1 MKKFYM
7 SFAVVAFTMLM
18 AIPAQAQINWGL
30 RAGANIVNMKMSSDI
45 LGSKNNAGFYVGPT
59 VKFTVPIVGLSFDA
73 SALYDQRTAKVTANV
88 NGVDEESEVK
98 QQTIQIPIN
107 IRYGW
112 GLSSAANLFLF
123 AGPQFGFNVSK
134 KYSDW
139 TWKSSQFSVNVGIGA
154 TVMSHLELKA
164 NYNFVVGKSA
174 VASSN
179 NFEGNSRFNT
189 WQIGLGYYF

>member
-18 AIPAQAQINWGL
+18 AIPAQAQIDWGL

-73 SALYDQRTAKVTANV
+73 SALYDQRTAKVVDDTK
-88 NGVDEESEVK
+88 GVTEERK

-134 KYSDW
+134 HYSNW

-154 TVMSHLELKA
+154 TVLSHLELKA
-164 NYNFVVGKSA
+164 NYNFVIGKSA
-174 VASSN
+174 VAVDGLA
-179 NFEGNSRFNT
+179 GNSRFNT
-189 WQIGLGYYF
+189 WQVGLGYYF

>member
-1 MKKFYM
+1 MKKLYM
-7 SFAVVAFTMLM
+7 SLAIVALTMLT
-18 AIPAQAQINWGL
+18 AISAQAQVSWGL
-30 RAGANIVNMKMSSDI
+30 RVGANIVNMKMSSDF
-45 LGSKNNAGFYVGPT
+45 LGSKNNAGFFVGPT

-73 SALYDQRTAKVTANV
+73 SALYDQRTAKVVDDAN
-88 NGVDEESEVK
+88 GITEERK

-112 GLSSAANLFLF
+112 GLGDMANVFLF

-134 KYSDW
+134 HYSDW

-154 TVMSHLELKA
+154 TVLSHLELKA

-174 VASSN
+174 VAVDGWA
-179 NFEGNSRFNT
+179 GNSRYNA
-189 WQIGLGYYF
+189 WQVGLGYYF

>member
-18 AIPAQAQINWGL
+18 AIPAQAQIDWGL

-73 SALYDQRTAKVTANV
+73 SAVYDQRTAKIVDDTKGVT
-88 NGVDEESEVK
+88 EERK

-112 GLSSAANLFLF
+112 GLSSAANFFLF

-134 KYSDW
+134 HYSNW

-154 TVMSHLELKA
+154 TVLSHLELKA

>member
-18 AIPAQAQINWGL
+18 AIPAQAQIDWGL

-45 LGSKNNAGFYVGPT
+45 LSSKNNAGFYVGPT

-73 SALYDQRTAKVTANV
+73 SAVYDQRTAKIVDDTKGVT
-88 NGVDEESEVK
+88 EERK

-112 GLSSAANLFLF
+112 GLSSMANVFLF

-154 TVMSHLELKA
+154 TVLSHLELKA
-164 NYNFVVGKSA
+164 NYNVVVGKSA
-174 VASSN
+174 VAVDGWA
-179 NFEGNSRFNT
+179 GNSRFNS
-189 WQIGLGYYF
+189 WQVGLGYYF

>member
-1 MKKFYM
+1 MKKLYI
-7 SFAVVAFTMLM
+7 SLAVVAFSMLM
-18 AIPAQAQINWGL
+18 AIPAQAQFNWGL

-45 LGSKNNAGFYVGPT
+45 LGSKNNAGFFVGPT

-73 SALYDQRTAKVTANV
+73 SALYDQRTAKVVDDANSIT
-88 NGVDEESEVK
+88 EERK

-112 GLSSAANLFLF
+112 GLGDMANVFLF

-134 KYSDW
+134 HYSDW

-154 TVMSHLELKA
+154 TVLSHLELKA

-174 VASSN
+174 VAVDGWA
-179 NFEGNSRFNT
+179 GNSRYNA
-189 WQIGLGYYF
+189 WQVGLGYYF

>member
-1 MKKFYM
+1 MKKFHM
-7 SFAVVAFTMLM
+7 SLVIAAFAMLM
-18 AIPAQAQINWGL
+18 AIPTQAQVNWGL
-30 RAGANIVNMKMSSDI
+30 RAGANIVNMKMSSDVFS
-45 LGSKNNAGFYVGPT
+45 SKNNAGFYVGPT

-73 SALYDQRTAKVTANV
+73 SALYDQRTAKV
-88 NGVDEESEVK
+88 VDNADGDTEERK

-112 GLSSAANLFLF
+112 GLSSMANVFLF

-134 KYSDW
+134 HYSDW
-139 TWKSSQFSVNVGIGA
+139 TWKSSQFSVNVGVGA
-154 TVMSHLELKA
+154 TVLSHLELKA

-174 VASSN
+174 VAYD
-179 NFEGNSRFNT
+179 NFLGNSRFNS

>member
-1 MKKFYM
+1 M
-7 SFAVVAFTMLM
+7 SLAIAAFTMLM
-18 AIPAQAQINWGL
+18 ATPAQAQFNWGL
-30 RAGANIVNMKMSSDI
+30 RAGANIVNMKMSSDV

-73 SALYDQRTAKVTANV
+73 SALYDQRTAKI
-88 NGVDEESEVK
+88 VDDAKGITEERK

-107 IRYGW
+107 LRYGW
-112 GLSSAANLFLF
+112 GLSSMANVFLF
-123 AGPQFGFNVSK
+123 AGPQFGFNLSK

-174 VASSN
+174 VAIDNLS
-179 NFEGNSRFNT
+179 GDSRFNT

>member
-1 MKKFYM
+1 M
-7 SFAVVAFTMLM
+7 SLAIAAFTILM
-18 AIPAQAQINWGL
+18 ATPAQAQFDWGL
-30 RAGANIVNMKMSSDI
+30 RAGANIVNMKMSSDV

-59 VKFTVPIVGLSFDA
+59 VKFTIPIVGLSFDA
-73 SALYDQRTAKVTANV
+73 SALYDQRTAKVVNDA
-88 NGVDEESEVK
+88 NGVTEERK

-107 IRYGW
+107 LRYGW
-112 GLSSAANLFLF
+112 GLSSMANIFLF

-174 VASSN
+174 VAVDNWS
-179 NFEGNSRFNT
+179 GDSRFNT

>member
-1 MKKFYM
+1 MKKFYIKL
-7 SFAVVAFTMLM
+7 AVTALTMLM
-18 AIPAQAQINWGL
+18 TIPAQAQIDWGL
-30 RAGANIVNMKMSSDI
+30 RAGANIVNMKMSSSI

-88 NGVDEESEVK
+88 NGVDEEAEVK

-134 KYSDW
+134 HYSNW

-154 TVMSHLELKA
+154 TVLSHLELKA
-164 NYNFVVGKSA
+164 NYNFVIGKSA
-174 VASSN
+174 VAVDGLA
-179 NFEGNSRFNT
+179 GNSRFNT
-189 WQIGLGYYF
+189 WQVGLGYYF

>member
-73 SALYDQRTAKVTANV
+73 SAVYDQRTAKIVDDTKGVT
-88 NGVDEESEVK
+88 EERK

-112 GLSSAANLFLF
+112 GLSSMANVFLF
-123 AGPQFGFNVSK
+123 AGPQFGFNLSK

-154 TVMSHLELKA
+154 TVLSHLELKA

>member
-18 AIPAQAQINWGL
+18 AIPAQAQIDWGL
-30 RAGANIVNMKMSSDI
+30 RAGANIVNMKMSSSI

-73 SALYDQRTAKVTANV
+73 SALYDQRTAKVVDDTK
-88 NGVDEESEVK
+88 GVTEERK

-112 GLSSAANLFLF
+112 GLGDMANIFLF

-154 TVMSHLELKA
+154 TVLSHLELKA
-164 NYNFVVGKSA
+164 NYNVVVGKSA
-174 VASSN
+174 VAVDGWA
-179 NFEGNSRFNT
+179 GNSRFNS

>member
-1 MKKFYM
+1 M
-7 SFAVVAFTMLM
+7 
-18 AIPAQAQINWGL
+18 
-30 RAGANIVNMKMSSDI
+30 ANI
-45 LGSKNNAGFYVGPT
+45 
-59 VKFTVPIVGLSFDA
+59 
-73 SALYDQRTAKVTANV
+73 
-88 NGVDEESEVK
+88 
-98 QQTIQIPIN
+98 
-107 IRYGW
+107 
-112 GLSSAANLFLF
+112 FLF

-134 KYSDW
+134 HYSDW

>member
-18 AIPAQAQINWGL
+18 AIPAQAQIDWGL

-73 SALYDQRTAKVTANV
+73 SAVYDQRTAKIVDDTKGVT
-88 NGVDEESEVK
+88 EERK

-112 GLSSAANLFLF
+112 GLSSMANVFLF
-123 AGPQFGFNVSK
+123 AGPQFGFNLSK

-154 TVMSHLELKA
+154 TVLSHLELKA

>member
-18 AIPAQAQINWGL
+18 AIPAQAQIDWGL

-59 VKFTVPIVGLSFDA
+59 VKFVVPIVGLSFDA

-112 GLSSAANLFLF
+112 GLSSAANIFLF

-154 TVMSHLELKA
+154 TVLSHLELKA

-189 WQIGLGYYF
+189 WQVGLGYYF

>member
-1 MKKFYM
+1 MKKFHM
-7 SFAVVAFTMLM
+7 SLVIAAFAMLM
-18 AIPAQAQINWGL
+18 AMPTQAQVNWGL
-30 RAGANIVNMKMSSDI
+30 RAGANIVNMKMSSDVFS
-45 LGSKNNAGFYVGPT
+45 SKNNAGFYVGPT

-73 SALYDQRTAKVTANV
+73 SALYDQRTAKVVYNADGDT
-88 NGVDEESEVK
+88 EERK

-112 GLSSAANLFLF
+112 GLSSMANVFLF

-134 KYSDW
+134 HYSDW
-139 TWKSSQFSVNVGIGA
+139 TWKSSQFSVNVGVGA
-154 TVMSHLELKA
+154 TVLSHLELKA

-174 VASSN
+174 VAYDN
-179 NFEGNSRFNT
+179 LLGNSRFNS